1 MKIKPLG
8 ERVLLKIA
16 EAETKTASGL
26 FIPQSAQEKTLEG
39 VVVEI
44 GEDVSIS
51 LKVDSKVMFE
61 KYAGTPIKIEGV
73 EHLILEVDSIIA
85 VIE

>member
-1 MKIKPLG
+1 VKIKPLG